1 MTPVL
6 TSFLAILKAWVATQ
20 VQYTSRIPITTSG
33 TLTRG
38 WIIATSNKAK
48 PTPRS
53 FPTSLLKSWLTA
65 ELLSPKLSSCHS
77 SPPPHPPP
85 PVRVTPLLPF
95 SPPLLFLPCPPLFP
109 STDLS
114 CHCHLVL
121 PGHLHGATYYL
132 GYWWAQ
138 YAVVEKCS
146 KLMRLD

>member
-77 SPPPHPPP
+77 CPPPLSPSPSPGYPPP
-85 PVRVTPLLPF
+85 PLFPIPPF
-95 SPPLLFLPCPPLFP
+95 PPLPPLFP

-121 PGHLHGATYYL
+121 PSHLHGATYYL
-132 GYWWAQ
+132 GYW
-138 YAVVEKCS
+138 
-146 KLMRLD
+146 